1 MKHLLLLL
9 AIALGLY
16 GAWQLAGTSARQRTQ
31 RLLHTHA
38 RRIAAIV
45 ALLLALLALLAL
57 AYYLP
62 ALPIL

>member
-1 MKHLLLLL
+1 MRPA
-9 AIALGLY
+9 AIGIFALP
-16 GAWQLAGTSARQRTQ
+16 AVVLAGASARQRTQ

-38 RRIAAIV
+38 RRVAAIV
-45 ALLLALLALLAL
+45 ALLLALLAL

>member
-16 GAWQLAGTSARQRTQ
+16 GAWQLAGASARQRTQ
-31 RLLHTHA
+31 RLLHTPA
-38 RRIAAIV
+38 RRVAAIV
-45 ALLLALLALLAL
+45 ALLLALLAL